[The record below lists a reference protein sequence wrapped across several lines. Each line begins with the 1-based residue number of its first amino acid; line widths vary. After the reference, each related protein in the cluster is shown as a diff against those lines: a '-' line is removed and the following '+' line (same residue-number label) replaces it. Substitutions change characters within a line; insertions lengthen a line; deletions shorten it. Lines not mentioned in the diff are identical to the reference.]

1 MRKSH
6 LIVSVLLVFFAVTIL
21 PARPSKIE
29 TVKNIDLDR
38 YTGTWYEIARM
49 PNKHENGL
57 VEVTSTLKKVGKNK
71 YMLISSGYKGSRG
84 GKRSSLKG
92 AVEIPDKNNTGNLK
106 LKVFL
111 FTVDFQIIDI
121 DQKNYNYALVTSDG
135 GKNLWIFSRSPVMNS
150 RDYQKMM
157 DSARDKGFEVARLE
171 KVSQESNSAYAE
183 L

>member
-6 LIVSVLLVFFAVTIL
+6 LIVSVLLVFLTVTIL
-21 PARPSKIE
+21 PAKPTKIE

-57 VEVTSTLKKVGKNK
+57 VQVTSTLKKVGRNK
-71 YMLISSGYKGSRG
+71 YMLISCGYKGSRSG
-84 GKRSSLKG
+84 EKKVVKG
-92 AVEIPDKNNTGNLK
+92 MVEIPDKNNTGNLK

-121 DQKNYNYALVTSDG
+121 DQEKLQLRHVTSDG
-135 GKNLWIFSRSPVMNS
+135 ERTCGFSPGHR
-150 RDYQKMM
+150 
-157 DSARDKGFEVARLE
+157 
-171 KVSQESNSAYAE
+171 
-183 L
+183 

>member
-6 LIVSVLLVFFAVTIL
+6 LIVSVLLVFLTVTIL

-49 PNKHENGL
+49 PNKHEKGL

-84 GKRSSLKG
+84 GKRSTMRG

-121 DQKNYNYALVTSDG
+121 DHENYNYALVTSDN
-135 GKNLWIFSRSPVMNS
+135 GKNLWVFSKSPVMNP
-150 RDYQKMM
+150 RDYEKMM
-157 DSARDKGFEVARLE
+157 VSARDKGFEVARLE
-171 KVSQESNSAYAE
+171 KVSQASNSAYAE
-183 L
+183 R

>member
-6 LIVSVLLVFFAVTIL
+6 LIVSVLLVFLTVTIL
-21 PARPSKIE
+21 PARPTKIE

-49 PNKHENGL
+49 PNKHEKGL

-84 GKRSSLKG
+84 GKRSTLKG

-121 DQKNYNYALVTSDG
+121 DQENYNYALVTSDE
-135 GKNLWIFSRSPVMNS
+135 GKNLWIFSRSPVMDP
-150 RDYQKMM
+150 RDYKKMM
-157 DSARDKGFEVARLE
+157 DSARDKGFEVASLE
-171 KVSQESNSAYAE
+171 KVSQTSNSAYAE
-183 L
+183 R